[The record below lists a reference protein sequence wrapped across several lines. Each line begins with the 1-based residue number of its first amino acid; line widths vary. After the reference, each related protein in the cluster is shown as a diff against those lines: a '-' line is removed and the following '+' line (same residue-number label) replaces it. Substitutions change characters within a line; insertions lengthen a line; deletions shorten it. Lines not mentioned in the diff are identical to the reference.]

1 MRISSCSNVKERPIL
16 LQTCSSTFTLTRT
29 NTHFLH
35 AIAVSANTYRNRQVR
50 RRTRWELHWRGRFLL
65 LFLWWPSR
73 FCEGERERENK
84 SARATATALVSSSFV
99 RNPAN
104 HGAHSKL
111 YNINTSYILQPSPQK
126 HHIASINKFSR
137 VSRGSCSTCT
147 GEPV

>member
-1 MRISSCSNVKERPIL
+1 MQFYTRSHTHKHTL
-16 LQTCSSTFTLTRT
+16 FT
-29 NTHFLH
+29 
-35 AIAVSANTYRNRQVR
+35 RNRGLREYLPQSTSSPPHPLGIALARTIPSSFSLVAVQV
-50 RRTRWELHWRGRFLL
+50 LRGR
-65 LFLWWPSR
+65 
-73 FCEGERERENK
+73 ERERENK